1 MSSGSQKRRVTKPIK
16 VNCTPE
22 YHAKLRKLA
31 DGYGQSLSA
40 LCLNALLGIPLP
52 RERRP
57 RVDTKALSQYLA
69 ANARASDA
77 VRTSAAEFGKVN
89 SNVNQIA
96 HILNAGRPP
105 ERVMGIIE
113 TTLLEHREAK
123 ERHDEALRDL
133 FELRTLGMKALGL
146 EPDRDF

>member
-1 MSSGSQKRRVTKPIK
+1 MSSGSQKRRVTKHIK

-22 YHAKLRKLA
+22 HHDMLRKQA
-31 DGYGQSLSA
+31 DAAGQSLSA

-52 RERRP
+52 RVRRA
-57 RVDTKALSQYLA
+57 RVDNKALAQYLA
-69 ANARASDA
+69 ANARTCDVVRASL
-77 VRTSAAEFGKVN
+77 AEFGKAN

-96 HILNAGRPP
+96 HVLNAGRPP
-105 ERVMGIIE
+105 ERMMGLIE

-133 FELRTLGMKALGL
+133 FELRTLGMKTLGL